1 MKKQEA
7 INKVNE
13 GIGSIYTKEDVINI
27 INQIEDTQAETP
39 SFDGQEIVKVVMGEW
54 HDKVHEIFND
64 LESDIATNDIVDMNE
79 CEFYLEHDNR
89 IVLNDISFEQYEIE
103 NKVEGCRDSL
113 AQFVS
118 KAIIDAC
125 TYTQTYYNIHEKES
139 NDHQDALDKASEEGS
154 TEFIDEKSEQ

>member
-39 SFDGQEIVKVVMGEW
+39 SFDGQEIVKSVMNVW
-54 HDKVHEIFND
+54 HDKVHEIFNN

-125 TYTQTYYNIHEKES
+125 TP
-139 NDHQDALDKASEEGS
+139 AEEEDTS
-154 TEFIDEKSEQ
+154 IDEQVEQGEQEQSEQ

>member
-39 SFDGQEIVKVVMGEW
+39 SFDGKEIVKVVMNEW
-54 HDKVHEIFND
+54 HDKVHEIFSD
-64 LESDIATNDIVDMNE
+64 LEYEIASNDIIDMNE
-79 CEFYLEHDNR
+79 CGFYLEHDNT
-89 IVLNDISFEQYEIE
+89 IVLNDVAFERYEIE
-103 NKVEGCRDSL
+103 SKIEGCRDSL

-125 TYTQTYYNIHEKES
+125 TP
-139 NDHQDALDKASEEGS
+139 AEEEDTS
-154 TEFIDEKSEQ
+154 IDEQVEQGEQEQSEQ